1 MTTTPGEGD
10 TAPNFTALLC
20 DGEIFRNAT
29 LQDVV
34 GERGTVLVF
43 YGFSF
48 NAISLNWWKQYR
60 RRGWHEWDDVKVIGV
75 GRDGPYS
82 QNEFLRSI
90 DSPFKVFSDVDGE
103 VARAYGL
110 LVEREG
116 MANAST
122 ARRTVFVL
130 DNDRR
135 VTYAWIAD
143 DWINP
148 VPADEVEEAVS
159 ELP

>member
-1 MTTTPGEGD
+1 MTSIPAVND
-10 TAPNFTALLC
+10 TAPGFTALLC
-20 DGEIFRNAT
+20 DGEVFRNTT
-29 LQDVV
+29 LQEVL
-34 GERGTVLVF
+34 GERGCVLVF

-60 RRGWHEWDDVKVIGV
+60 RRGWHEWDGVNVIGV

-82 QNEFLRSI
+82 QNAFLSSI
-90 DSPFKVFSDVDGE
+90 DSPFQVFADVDGAVAE
-103 VARAYGL
+103 VYGL

-122 ARRTVFVL
+122 AKRAVFVM
-130 DNDRR
+130 DPDRQ
-135 VTYAWIAD
+135 VTYIWVAD

-148 VPADEVEEAVS
+148 VPTDEVEEAVK
-159 ELP
+159 EL